1 MPTGA
6 KNSRDLG
13 RPILR
18 LAVAVFAAACV
29 FVGSGSLVA
38 RGGEGMVLHKRLKV
52 EGYLVLDFRG
62 TPSKLYADDELSFS
76 GKLIDLSTSGRAPSV
91 KVVLGLD
98 LWVPATSIPSRLTG
112 RPPWAAGLT
121 VASDADGAVLGKLS
135 PGELGLW
142 PGKWASWPQNVI
154 PTSGQYVN
162 CRSEKPVI
170 FEVYDRTELTLRA
183 RPGNDGTTTVE
194 GRLTT
199 AHEVGLSG
207 PVRIKVD
214 GSLVRTI
221 RSGADG
227 SFSWPEASLR
237 PGPRTIVASFPGS
250 DYLDPCSARLTY
262 DPSCRYWDVLLFPP
276 SGRIV
281 IPETKV
287 VVRAN
292 VDGGAWPP
300 PPDLRLSLVATGPDK
315 KQGGV
320 ATVGVSAHMVIFEA
334 VLPKAPGSYSLTVRP
349 EKEGMDRIMAQPV
362 SVTIWAPL
370 VVSLEAIRGGGGA
383 TLEAT
388 VRSLG
393 APVGGIPLSVSRNG
407 SLRAEGRTD
416 AQGRY
421 RVEGPLSL
429 GVYSASASPEPD
441 SFYLPATSRSVGVGF
456 GPPIAAAVAL
466 VAAAAVV
473 LIVVRKARMRALLAG
488 RAAAEAAASQARPPE
503 EPRVDIR
510 RLPPRAQIAELFR
523 TVVATVLAPIVP
535 PDPTRGHWDYWRAV
549 GQTVPGAREP
559 LRGLLRLYLE
569 AAYSRHPVTGEQ
581 VEAAWRLSEALA
593 AAAAEG
599 GVSGA

>member
-1 MPTGA
+1 
-6 KNSRDLG
+6 
-13 RPILR
+13 
-18 LAVAVFAAACV
+18 
-29 FVGSGSLVA
+29 
-38 RGGEGMVLHKRLKV
+38 
-52 EGYLVLDFRG
+52 
-62 TPSKLYADDELSFS
+62 
-76 GKLIDLSTSGRAPSV
+76 
-91 KVVLGLD
+91 
-98 LWVPATSIPSRLTG
+98 
-112 RPPWAAGLT
+112 
-121 VASDADGAVLGKLS
+121 
-135 PGELGLW
+135 
-142 PGKWASWPQNVI
+142 
-154 PTSGQYVN
+154 
-162 CRSEKPVI
+162 
-170 FEVYDRTELTLRA
+170 
-183 RPGNDGTTTVE
+183 
-194 GRLTT
+194 
-199 AHEVGLSG
+199 
-207 PVRIKVD
+207 
-214 GSLVRTI
+214 
-221 RSGADG
+221 
-227 SFSWPEASLR
+227 
-237 PGPRTIVASFPGS
+237 
-250 DYLDPCSARLTY
+250 
-262 DPSCRYWDVLLFPP
+262 
-276 SGRIV
+276 
-281 IPETKV
+281 
-287 VVRAN
+287 
-292 VDGGAWPP
+292 
-300 PPDLRLSLVATGPDK
+300 
-315 KQGGV
+315 
-320 ATVGVSAHMVIFEA
+320 
-334 VLPKAPGSYSLTVRP
+334 
-349 EKEGMDRIMAQPV
+349 MDRIRVQPV

-407 SLRAEGRTD
+407 NLRAEGRTD